1 MKPAEDRMANSLS
14 RHFSERAKL
23 LRASEVRELLK
34 LLNVPDMI
42 SFAGGFP
49 NPETFPGE
57 LVRKIADEILKTD
70 AAQTL
75 QYGITEGYGPLRE
88 VIADRM
94 NKKRMMKVSKDNVVV
109 VSGSQQVIDLVG
121 KVFIDPG
128 DVIVISAPTYLTALT
143 GFAIYEPTFETI
155 PLDADNMRLDI
166 FEERMKQLSKRAS
179 PPELVYVLPNFHNP
193 AGVTM
198 PEKNRRRLLDL
209 ASDYDFIIL
218 EDDPYCELRYVG
230 DHVRPIKSFD
240 DVGRVIYMSTFS
252 KVLSPGLRVGWV
264 VADQEVLSKMI
275 IAKQSADVCTNVLG
289 QRIAHEYVA
298 NGFIDPQIEKIRK
311 IYSRKLKLMLSGM
324 DEFMPEGVKWEKP
337 QGGMFLWA
345 TLPNELDSSE
355 LLKSA
360 LKRRVAFVTGKAF
373 YPDPKDGTRN
383 MRLNFTHP
391 SDDMITE
398 GLRRLGAV
406 VNQEI
411 VSRWDQPRGADE
423 QRLDAAAKGG
433 LIGKS

>member
-1 MKPAEDRMANSLS
+1 
-14 RHFSERAKL
+14 
-23 LRASEVRELLK
+23 
-34 LLNVPDMI
+34 MI

-57 LVRKIADEILKTD
+57 LVRTLADQILKTD
-70 AAQTL
+70 AANTL

-88 VIADRM
+88 VIAERM
-94 NKKRMMKVSKDNVVV
+94 NKKRKMDVSQENVIV

-128 DVIVISAPTYLTALT
+128 DIVILSAPTYLTALT
-143 GFAIYEPTFETI
+143 GFVIYGPSFETV
-155 PLDADNMRLDI
+155 PLDSENMRLDI
-166 FEERMKQLSKRAS
+166 FEERLKHLARRAT

-209 ASDYDFIIL
+209 ASDYDFVVL
-218 EDDPYCELRYVG
+218 EDDPYCDLRYVG
-230 DHVRPIKSFD
+230 NDIPPIKSFD
-240 DVGRVIYMSTFS
+240 DEGRVIYMSTFS
-252 KVLSPGLRVGWV
+252 KILSPGLRVGWV
-264 VADQEVLSKMI
+264 VADPEILGKLI

-289 QRIAHEYVA
+289 QRIAYEYVSQ
-298 NGFIDPQIEKIRK
+298 GFIDPQIEKIK
-311 IYSRKLKLMLSGM
+311 KLYSRKMSLMLSGLE
-324 DEFMPEGVKWEKP
+324 EFMPNGVTWEKP

-345 TLPNELDSSE
+345 TLPNDLDSGE
-355 LLKSA
+355 VLKSA
-360 LKRRVAFVTGKAF
+360 LKKRVAFVTGGAF
-373 YPDPKDGTRN
+373 YPDPQDGKSN

-391 SDDMITE
+391 ADDMITE
-398 GLRRLGAV
+398 GLRRLGSV

-411 VSRWDQPRGADE
+411 VSRWDKPKDVDE
-423 QRLDAAAKGG
+423 QKLEDAVRGD